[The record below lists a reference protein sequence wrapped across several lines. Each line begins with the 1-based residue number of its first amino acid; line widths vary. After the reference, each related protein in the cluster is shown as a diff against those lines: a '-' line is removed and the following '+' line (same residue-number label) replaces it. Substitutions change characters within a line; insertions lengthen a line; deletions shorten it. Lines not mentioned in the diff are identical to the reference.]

1 MWAWRL
7 DTLNPGTSAEISFM
21 VSGLTK
27 GEWVETD
34 IFFRGNGDIIGATRI
49 DEKLLEE
56 MRKSESLEAMELEI
70 DVVNKQS
77 KRDNEITK
85 EAELESTIKSNL
97 EEGQRTLFDSYGVV
111 E

>member
-1 MWAWRL
+1 M
-7 DTLNPGTSAEISFM
+7 
-21 VSGLTK
+21 
-27 GEWVETD
+27 
-34 IFFRGNGDIIGATRI
+34 

-56 MRKSESLEAMELEI
+56 MRKSESLEAVELEI
-70 DVVNKQS
+70 DDVNKQS

-97 EEGQRTLFDSYGVV
+97 EDGQRTLFDSYGVV

>member
-1 MWAWRL
+1 
-7 DTLNPGTSAEISFM
+7 
-21 VSGLTK
+21 
-27 GEWVETD
+27 
-34 IFFRGNGDIIGATRI
+34 
-49 DEKLLEE
+49 
-56 MRKSESLEAMELEI
+56 MELEI
-70 DVVNKQS
+70 DDVNKQS